1 MANGSEWLSVEQAAE
16 WLGVPAHAVRGAV
29 QSGGIPALVIGDY
42 VRVSRDALLGRAAAP
57 VAGRAVPVIPVAV
70 TEARPQFAG
79 GLPVPDG
86 LAWVEELVEADE
98 FTIRWPKTGGGG
110 NEEVYPMAWRGVV
123 LLNKVK
129 MEAKVGQC
137 IRHDKGRR
145 TVLLDKNPVAEF
157 VDTSDGRWASVI
169 KPDGKKTLAV
179 GVVPPPLYLNARIG
193 SYRDAT
199 GLTGIGVPKGL
210 AVILDDDDLRGH
222 VHHAAARWLGRN
234 RFP

>member
-1 MANGSEWLSVEQAAE
+1 
-16 WLGVPAHAVRGAV
+16 
-29 QSGGIPALVIGDY
+29 
-42 VRVSRDALLGRAAAP
+42 
-57 VAGRAVPVIPVAV
+57 
-70 TEARPQFAG
+70 
-79 GLPVPDG
+79 
-86 LAWVEELVEADE
+86 LVEADE

-110 NEEVYPMAWRGVV
+110 HEEVYPLAWRGVV

-137 IRHDKGRR
+137 IRHEKGRR

-157 VDTSDGRWASVI
+157 VETSDGRWASVL

-179 GVVPPPLYLNARIG
+179 GEVPPPLYLNARIG

-210 AVILDDDDLRGH
+210 AVIIDANDLRGH

-234 RFP
+234 RFPVVPAP